1 MQILFFTYFFDLS
14 RAILDHSNKKRP
26 AQTSS
31 LFLYSNQLIYAS
43 SLGFS
48 EANFLMN
55 ATSFSTPSYGIAL

>member
-31 LFLYSNQLIYAS
+31 LFLHYKSVLYAS

-55 ATSFSTPSYGIAL
+55 ATSFSAPSYGIAL